1 MTQFE
6 PVHLCFTGLTF
17 HIFLWK
23 AGLAGFYHLNRERL
37 WKAQSALQ
45 RLGTWCG
52 LLPPASPCFQLWQM
66 CLGVQLGVGDGSHP
80 PSESLS
86 LMHPRT
92 KGDFS
97 LLYKSFLLP
106 EFNRYAVG
114 KPNHGLEWLKFP
126 IVPPTHRT
134 AKSFADFSFSQW
146 SSFVWAKPNHQPM
159 SRTGKS
165 STESCLKQTAHL
177 RGLSLLWIVDFS
189 WFVNFLRCFKI
200 KLYAMQCN
208 FLKKVMVVEI
218 I

>member
-6 PVHLCFTGLTF
+6 PVHLSVSQAWLSTSFCGKPAWQVST
-17 HIFLWK
+17 IFSC
-23 AGLAGFYHLNRERL
+23 ERL
-37 WKAQSALQ
+37 WKAQSAPQ
-45 RLGTWCG
+45 RLGTWCVFC
-52 LLPPASPCFQLWQM
+52 LPASPCFQLWQM
-66 CLGVQLGVGDGSHP
+66 CLGVQLGCWRQVPS

-86 LMHPRT
+86 LIHPGT

-106 EFNRYAVG
+106 EFNRYALG

-134 AKSFADFSFSQW
+134 SKSFADFSFSQW

-165 STESCLKQTAHL
+165 SGRK
-177 RGLSLLWIVDFS
+177 LSETDCSSQRAFLLWTVDFS
-189 WFVNFLRCFKI
+189 WIRLTF
-200 KLYAMQCN
+200 
-208 FLKKVMVVEI
+208 
-218 I
+218 